1 VAPEMKLV
9 SVMSKIAHA
18 IVGRTRKYFPITLV
32 AFGLIATVL
41 WSTTVMGFALV
52 RIWSVVPFV
61 G

>member
-1 VAPEMKLV
+1 MA
-9 SVMSKIAHA
+9 KIAHG
-18 IVGRTRKYFPITLV
+18 IVDRMRKYFPITLV

-52 RIWSVVPFV
+52 RIWSIVPVV

>member
-1 VAPEMKLV
+1 
-9 SVMSKIAHA
+9 MSKIAHA